1 MVKTELQLLFIC
13 HLIGPFFARLEKERT
28 RVLTEVVTDLYQ
40 IILQVSQHTV
50 IKHTDTIGE
59 WLYKFSR
66 TRIKTFSADLL
77 YHVKYKHVGELIKND
92 IQQIIIH
99 LPPSLKEKLKFLI
112 RKPPRITHQVS
123 QDGPQQQQQQT
134 RMMD

>member
-1 MVKTELQLLFIC
+1 MCSVYDLKNLKKIFQNHIRDLVKTELQLLFIC

-66 TRIKTFSADLL
+66 TRIKT
-77 YHVKYKHVGELIKND
+77 V
-92 IQQIIIH
+92 
-99 LPPSLKEKLKFLI
+99 
-112 RKPPRITHQVS
+112 
-123 QDGPQQQQQQT
+123 
-134 RMMD
+134 

>member
-1 MVKTELQLLFIC
+1 MIYR
-13 HLIGPFFARLEKERT
+13 FAMNG
-28 RVLTEVVTDLYQ
+28 
-40 IILQVSQHTV
+40 IL
-50 IKHTDTIGE
+50 
-59 WLYKFSR
+59 
-66 TRIKTFSADLL
+66 ADLL

-99 LPPSLKEKLKFLI
+99 LPPNLKEKLKFLI

-123 QDGPQQQQQQT
+123 QDGPQQQQQQQQT